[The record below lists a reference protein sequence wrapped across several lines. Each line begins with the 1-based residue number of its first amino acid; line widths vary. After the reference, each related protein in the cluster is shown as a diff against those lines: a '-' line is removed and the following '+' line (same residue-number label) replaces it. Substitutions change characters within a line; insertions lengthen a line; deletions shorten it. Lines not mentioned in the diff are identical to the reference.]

1 MSNARDL
8 VKATENLFSLPDI
21 YLRLK
26 AVLDDP
32 NSSIVDMIAVIRQ
45 DPAMTARLL
54 RMVNSAFFGQAAKID
69 TVERAVNLLGTQQIH
84 DLALS
89 TTVTE
94 VFANTSNR
102 VISMEEYWH
111 ASVRCGVTSRLIA
124 YQCNILDSER
134 LFVAGLLQDI
144 GHLIMYTAIPDKM
157 TEILQQA
164 DDGSDNV
171 ASLERTQ
178 LGFDYSDVGAEMMHA
193 WNFPDSLIEITAFQ
207 LEPHKARH
215 YPLETSIVNIARN
228 LEPVM
233 AGSQPIEMA
242 VKAMHPDVWH
252 LTDISA
258 DTLSA
263 ICTESRQK
271 TSQALD
277 LLFPRSKVVSR

>member
-1 MSNARDL
+1 MMNAKEL
-8 VKATENLFSLPDI
+8 VIANENLFSLPDI

-32 NSSIVDMIAVIRQ
+32 DSSILDMIAVIRQ
-45 DPAMTARLL
+45 DPGMTARLL
-54 RMVNSAFFGQAAKID
+54 RMVNSAFFGQPAKIE

-94 VFANTSNR
+94 VFGRSANR
-102 VISMEEYWH
+102 VISMDQYWY

-144 GHLIMYTAIPDKM
+144 GHLILYTAMPDEM
-157 TEILQQA
+157 MIILQA
-164 DDGSDNV
+164 AESTNTSM
-171 ASLERTQ
+171 ASLERKH
-178 LGFDYSDVGAEMMHA
+178 LGFDYTDVGAEMMHA
-193 WNFPDSLIEITAFQ
+193 WNFPDSLIEITAFHR
-207 LEPHKARH
+207 EPNKARH
-215 YPLETSIVNIARN
+215 YPLETAIVNMAKN

-233 AGSQPIEMA
+233 ADGLDIEQA
-242 VKAMHPDVWH
+242 IKLIHPDAWH

-258 DTLSA
+258 ETLAA
-263 ICTESRQK
+263 ICIESTQK
-271 TSQALD
+271 TSQAIE
-277 LLFPRSKVVSR
+277 LLFPKSKAVS